1 MEKFITKLN
10 NGLLYVAQ
18 FVLIIMV
25 FLVTADVIG
34 RSIFSHPITGA
45 VELTELGLSVV
56 IFLSIGYT
64 QLKEEHISIEFL
76 VERFPKKAQW
86 IIEGIINLIIMML
99 MALMAIS
106 LFWYAERLL
115 TSGTVTGDLGLPI
128 YLFAAVS
135 GIGAIVFV
143 LTSLLLAVK
152 YFAKVGEK

>member
-18 FVLIIMV
+18 VVLIIMV

-34 RSIFSHPITGA
+34 RTIFNQPITGA
-45 VELTELGLSVV
+45 VELTELGLSMV

-76 VERFPKKAQW
+76 VEKFPEKIQW
-86 IIEGIINLIIMML
+86 IVEGIINLIIMVLMVL
-99 MALMAIS
+99 MALS
-106 LFWYAERLL
+106 LFWYAERLF

-135 GIGAIVFV
+135 GIGAVVFA
-143 LTSLLLAVK
+143 LTGLLLAVK
-152 YFAKVGEK
+152 YFVKVGEK